1 MAATTGRCFSVGA
14 SVPAPTDVAGGRNN
28 FEQPF
33 SAFGQP
39 GPRFDQKL
47 ESIDGRKKREKQK
60 SQKLREWDCEPRFQ
74 GRSARETR
82 SSGLPHMEDIY
93 SASVLQ
99 HWSPPRPLSP
109 SQSMLLGRCAFE
121 YFFPWALTASSSTL
135 IARGC
140 GGDRVRGRQL
150 LAETAQKYFENIF
163 HVLKD

>member
-39 GPRFDQKL
+39 GPRFDQHL
-47 ESIDGRKKREKQK
+47 ESIDAKKKRGNKNHRNFANGIANLDSKAAQQERQEVLGYRTWRIFTLHLCC
-60 SQKLREWDCEPRFQ
+60 SI
-74 GRSARETR
+74 
-82 SSGLPHMEDIY
+82 GLPR
-93 SASVLQ
+93 A
-99 HWSPPRPLSP
+99 P
-109 SQSMLLGRCAFE
+109 SQSMLGCVRARIL
-121 YFFPWALTASSSTL
+121 FPWALTASPSTL

>member
-99 HWSPPRPLSP
+99 HWSPPRPFSP
-109 SQSMLLGRCAFE
+109 SQSMLGVGVRIRILFPLGLDGIFINIDCE
-121 YFFPWALTASSSTL
+121 
-135 IARGC
+135 G
-140 GGDRVRGRQL
+140 VRGRQG
-150 LAETAQKYFENIF
+150 AGETTACGDRPK
-163 HVLKD
+163 VL